1 MKRKQKEKIKYDIT
15 NEVVQQKYNNIKCY
29 VICINRQIDKDLFK
43 FKEKI
48 LNKNYGDYYIAAMQ

>member
-29 VICINRQIDKDLFK
+29 VICINRQIDML
-43 FKEKI
+43 
-48 LNKNYGDYYIAAMQ
+48 YV

>member
-1 MKRKQKEKIKYDIT
+1 MYKQIDRYA
-15 NEVVQQKYNNIKCY
+15 
-29 VICINRQIDKDLFK
+29 ICINRQIDKDLFK